1 VNPKN
6 PPGPPMTLGNIE
18 IVLQSV
24 SARSERLAS
33 LKVFAIMAVCALGVG
48 SAHAQSLRIA
58 GAAGYASE
66 WELSG
71 VVTQV
76 GSTKE
81 FSGPLTFTHVGLCTV
96 DGPLIKSGQIKFE
109 VSGSKLS
116 SKIQAAVFYEGA
128 WCAYDGKLSSS
139 SSHGFMR
146 CSEKDQ
152 IPITLII
159 K

>member
-1 VNPKN
+1 
-6 PPGPPMTLGNIE
+6 MLH
-18 IVLQSV
+18 SA
-24 SARSERLAS
+24 SARRERLAS
-33 LKVFAIMAVCALGVG
+33 LKAFAIMALCVLGGG
-48 SAHAQSLRIA
+48 SAQAQSLQVA

-71 VVTQV
+71 VVKQI
-76 GSTKE
+76 GPTKE

-96 DGPLIKSGQIKFE
+96 DGPVIKSGQIKFE

-152 IPITLII
+152 IPITLIL